1 MLQSSTSCRSCS
13 TIIFWYCKVRVLL
26 CLVPTGISCSSF
38 HTDLSSFLIL
48 TRSALRKSISSSTE
62 RGLLISAT
70 HSAVCGSELKGI
82 PREDANLSANWDTIS
97 STTSLNSFSSS
108 SSSEVSFSSISS
120 SSLKKK
126 KSSG

>member
-1 MLQSSTSCRSCS
+1 MLQSSTSSRSCS

-26 CLVPTGISCSSF
+26 CLVSTGISCSSF

-70 HSAVCGSELKGI
+70 YSAVCGSELKGI
-82 PREDANLSANWDTIS
+82 PREDANLSANWDTTS
-97 STTSLNSFSSS
+97 SMTSLNAFSSS
-108 SSSEVSFSSISS
+108 SSERSSSSVFS